1 MSKSSINYQTLC
13 ADLLDAIGAALYHL
27 EVKND
32 PVAAAQYLHEAR
44 ERSVREYLA
53 AHGPIYDGT
62 QPLEP

>member
-1 MSKSSINYQTLC
+1 MDDVELLYQKLC
-13 ADLLDAIGAALYHL
+13 SDLGDAIGAALYHL